1 MNGAAGK
8 GRTGT
13 AKERSVFVG
22 NIPYDVTEETLKNIF
37 SAVGPVVNFRLV
49 TDRDTGKP
57 KGYGFCE
64 YGDGATALSAMRNLN
79 GTEVNGRNLRVD
91 FADGGETQK
100 SDRGDR
106 TAGVSGEALI
116 KSIESA
122 VASQS
127 RIALYDMLT
136 AFQAFARSSPDATKN
151 LLGANPVLVHGL
163 IECFKKLNIS
173 MTALPPMLKTPAP
186 QQYSSSNSLQRGGP
200 SRQGGVLPPPPSGG
214 ILGYAPPPM
223 QQHMPPPISGHNNM
237 MMAPSSSPLNA
248 TAPPPMSRVVSR
260 DPRAQRRDP
269 RLAAKREPG
278 PNAMDPKRF
287 KHEPVDSAAADMAR
301 GMTAD
306 KLALL
311 PPNERQMLIAFMQQN
326 NIPYSS

>member
-1 MNGAAGK
+1 MSGGGAGK
-8 GRTGT
+8 GRTTT
-13 AKERSVFVG
+13 AKERSVFGAFMGYPASSHLTMLHVVCLVG
-22 NIPYDVTEETLKNIF
+22 NIPYDVSEETLKNIF

-49 TDRDTGKP
+49 TDRDSGKP

-64 YGDGATALSAMRNLN
+64 YADGATALSAMRNLN

-127 RIALYDMLT
+127 RLALYDMLS
-136 AFQAFARSSPDATKN
+136 AFQEFARASPDATKH
-151 LLGANPVLVHGL
+151 LLGANPVLVHAL

-173 MTALPPMLKTPAP
+173 MTSLPPVLK
-186 QQYSSSNSLQRGGP
+186 
-200 SRQGGVLPPPPSGG
+200 
-214 ILGYAPPPM
+214 
-223 QQHMPPPISGHNNM
+223 
-237 MMAPSSSPLNA
+237 
-248 TAPPPMSRVVSR
+248 
-260 DPRAQRRDP
+260 RRDP
-269 RLAAKREPG
+269 RLAAKREGGAPMG
-278 PNAMDPKRF
+278 TDTKRF
-287 KHEPVDSAAADMAR
+287 KQEPMQQQQQPPDSVVADMAR

-306 KLALL
+306 KLSLL
-311 PPNERQMLIAFMQQN
+311 PPNERHMLIAFMEQN
-326 NIPYSS
+326 GIPYSS

>member
-1 MNGAAGK
+1 MSGGGAGK
-8 GRTGT
+8 GRTTT
-13 AKERSVFVG
+13 AKERSVFGAFMGYPASSHLTMLHVVCLVG
-22 NIPYDVTEETLKNIF
+22 NIPYDVSEETLKNIF

-49 TDRDTGKP
+49 TDRDSGKP

-64 YGDGATALSAMRNLN
+64 YADGATALSAMRNLN

-127 RIALYDMLT
+127 RLALYDMLS
-136 AFQAFARSSPDATKN
+136 AFQEFARASPDATKH
-151 LLGANPVLVHGL
+151 LLGANPVLVHAL

-173 MTALPPMLKTPAP
+173 MTSLPPVLKVHNIHTP
-186 QQYSSSNSLQRGGP
+186 
-200 SRQGGVLPPPPSGG
+200 
-214 ILGYAPPPM
+214 
-223 QQHMPPPISGHNNM
+223 
-237 MMAPSSSPLNA
+237 
-248 TAPPPMSRVVSR
+248 
-260 DPRAQRRDP
+260 QRRDP
-269 RLAAKREPG
+269 RLAAKREGGAPMG
-278 PNAMDPKRF
+278 TDTKRF
-287 KHEPVDSAAADMAR
+287 KQEPMQQQPPDSVVADMAR

-306 KLALL
+306 KLSLL
-311 PPNERQMLIAFMQQN
+311 PPNERHMLIAFMEQN
-326 NIPYSS
+326 GIPYSS

>member
-1 MNGAAGK
+1 
-8 GRTGT
+8 
-13 AKERSVFVG
+13 
-22 NIPYDVTEETLKNIF
+22 
-37 SAVGPVVNFRLV
+37 
-49 TDRDTGKP
+49 
-57 KGYGFCE
+57 
-64 YGDGATALSAMRNLN
+64 MRNLN

-173 MTALPPMLKTPAP
+173 MTALPPMLKVLVHSPHCSVSNPA
-186 QQYSSSNSLQRGGP
+186 R
-200 SRQGGVLPPPPSGG
+200 
-214 ILGYAPPPM
+214 
-223 QQHMPPPISGHNNM
+223 
-237 MMAPSSSPLNA
+237 SSPLNA

-311 PPNERQMLIAFMQQN
+311 PPNERHMLIAFMQQN

>member
-1 MNGAAGK
+1 MSGGGAGK
-8 GRTGT
+8 GRTTT
-13 AKERSVFVG
+13 AKERSVFGAFMGYPASSHLTMLHVVCLVG
-22 NIPYDVTEETLKNIF
+22 NIPYDVSEETLKNIF

-49 TDRDTGKP
+49 TDRDSGKP

-64 YGDGATALSAMRNLN
+64 YADGATALSAMRNLN

-127 RIALYDMLT
+127 RLALYDMLS
-136 AFQAFARSSPDATKN
+136 AFQEFARASPDATKH
-151 LLGANPVLVHGL
+151 LLGANPVLVHAL

-173 MTALPPMLKTPAP
+173 MTSLPPVLK
-186 QQYSSSNSLQRGGP
+186 
-200 SRQGGVLPPPPSGG
+200 V
-214 ILGYAPPPM
+214 
-223 QQHMPPPISGHNNM
+223 HNIH
-237 MMAPSSSPLNA
+237 SH
-248 TAPPPMSRVVSR
+248 VVFI
-260 DPRAQRRDP
+260 PFAQRRDP
-269 RLAAKREPG
+269 RLAAKREGGAPMG
-278 PNAMDPKRF
+278 TDTKRF
-287 KHEPVDSAAADMAR
+287 KQEPMQQQQPPDSVVADMAR

-306 KLALL
+306 KLSLL
-311 PPNERQMLIAFMQQN
+311 PPNERHMLIAFMEQN
-326 NIPYSS
+326 GIPYSS

>member
-1 MNGAAGK
+1 MSGGGAGK
-8 GRTGT
+8 GRTTT
-13 AKERSVFVG
+13 AKERSVFGASMGYPASSHLTMLHVVCLVG
-22 NIPYDVTEETLKNIF
+22 NIPYDVSEETLKNIF

-49 TDRDTGKP
+49 TDRDSGKP

-64 YGDGATALSAMRNLN
+64 YADGATALSAMRNLN

-127 RIALYDMLT
+127 RLALYDMLS
-136 AFQAFARSSPDATKN
+136 AFQEFARASPDATKH
-151 LLGANPVLVHGL
+151 LLGANPVLVHAL

-173 MTALPPMLKTPAP
+173 MTSLPPVLKVHNIHSHVVFIHSVDAANPTVPRH
-186 QQYSSSNSLQRGGP
+186 YSP
-200 SRQGGVLPPPPSGG
+200 MHAPPPPVGRSV
-214 ILGYAPPPM
+214 A
-223 QQHMPPPISGHNNM
+223 
-237 MMAPSSSPLNA
+237 
-248 TAPPPMSRVVSR
+248 R

-269 RLAAKREPG
+269 RLAAKREGGAPMG
-278 PNAMDPKRF
+278 TDTKRF
-287 KHEPVDSAAADMAR
+287 KQEPMQQQQPPDSVVADMAR

-306 KLALL
+306 KLSLL
-311 PPNERQMLIAFMQQN
+311 PPNERHMLIAFMEQN
-326 NIPYSS
+326 GIPYSS